1 MDEDFFSADIA
12 RGSGYSESKWVAEHM
27 LKEAAVQTALR
38 PTVVRIG
45 QISGGENGCWNPN
58 EWLPTMILSVKSVG
72 CLPDAAQV
80 SKSVYELEHN

>member
-1 MDEDFFSADIA
+1 MDEDFYSADIA
-12 RGSGYSESKWVAEHM
+12 RGNGYSESKWVAEHM
-27 LKEAAVQTALR
+27 LKEAAAQTALR

-72 CLPDAAQV
+72 CLPDAIQV
-80 SKSVYELEHN
+80 RDFSSELEK